1 MRPLHNYCT
10 WQYGVKNR
18 LKMLIYKQYELRFFV
33 GFCLVLP
40 SLVTLCKGLY
50 LYMLIIIFSIFLCLS
65 GAAMADSP
73 AGPDLTDSEKFW
85 LANHSEIILA
95 PAANFYPFEFFD
107 ENGTYRGVA
116 ADYVALLEKR
126 LGIKFQVVRIEEKRL
141 RMNAI
146 KSAGVDVIAAV
157 TKAPGITE
165 SMLLTRPH
173 IILPGVIVARDE
185 YKDIKALSGKKVAAV
200 SGEQWEKL
208 ITKKYPDINLVRVPD
223 TATGLELVSL
233 GAVKGLVSDIATA
246 SYYIHREGLTDIQIS
261 GNIGRNFELA
271 IATRKDWPQLQS
283 ILEKTLASITYDE
296 REKISRQWIHLKQPS
311 LLQRPVYRNVI
322 VVIVLTILLGMVSII
337 VWNRTLKGRVL
348 QRTQAL
354 NAELQRRHDAESDLQ
369 AAHNDL
375 IHSHQELKI
384 TQLKLIHAAKME
396 SIGLLAAGIAHEVKN
411 PLAVIRLG
419 LDYVGSEV
427 GSDVGSELKN
437 ESTINDVLKDMGDAI
452 SRADTVINRLLDFSR
467 EDKLERGPADIN
479 IIIENALH
487 LVQHELNQSN
497 IKLVKEL
504 APRLPLTELDASK
517 MQQVFV
523 NLFMNAIQAMRKDG
537 ILTVATYQT
546 VIGENGQ
553 LGQIEKHEMENGTA
567 VLVAEVKDTGP
578 GVAGEV
584 MGKIFDPFYTTKP
597 AGEGTGL
604 GLSVIRNIVD
614 LHQGAIDIRNRDSG
628 GLAVRIIFR
637 KTETEGNQNE

>member
-1 MRPLHNYCT
+1 
-10 WQYGVKNR
+10 
-18 LKMLIYKQYELRFFV
+18 MLTSKTKYRAQQIN
-33 GFCLVLP
+33 
-40 SLVTLCKGLY
+40 Y
-50 LYMLIIIFSIFLCLS
+50 LYMLIMMLITSLCMS
-65 GAAMADSP
+65 GAVMADSP
-73 AGPDLTDSEKFW
+73 SEPELTESEKSW
-85 LANHSEIILA
+85 LVNHPKIILA

-126 LGIKFQVVRIEEKRL
+126 LGIKFQVIRIEGEQL
-141 RMNAI
+141 RMNEI
-146 KSAGVDVIAAV
+146 KSAGVDIIAAA
-157 TKAPGITE
+157 TKVPDITE

-173 IILPGVIVARDE
+173 IIMPGVIVAREE

-200 SGEQWEKL
+200 SGEQWVKL
-208 ITKKYPDINLVRVPD
+208 IATQYPDINIVRVPD

-233 GAVKGLVSDIATA
+233 GAVKGLISDIATA

-261 GNIGRNFELA
+261 GNAGRDFKLA

-283 ILEKTLASITYDE
+283 ILEKTLASITRDE

-311 LLQRPVYRNVI
+311 MLQRPIYRNVI
-322 VVIVLTILLGMVSII
+322 VAVVLTVLLGMIAII

-348 QRTQAL
+348 QRTRAL
-354 NAELQRRHDAESDLQ
+354 NAELQRRHDAEAGLQ

-375 IHSHQELKI
+375 IHSHQELKLA
-384 TQLKLIHAAKME
+384 QLKLIHAAKME
-396 SIGLLAAGIAHEVKN
+396 SIGLLAASFAHEVKN

-419 LDYVGSEV
+419 LDYVG
-427 GSDVGSELKN
+427 GELKN
-437 ESTINDVLKDMGDAI
+437 ESTINDVLKGMGDAI

-467 EDKLERGPADIN
+467 EDKLESGPTDIN
-479 IIIENALH
+479 IIIEDALH
-487 LVQHELNQSN
+487 LVQHELNQCN

-504 APRLPLTELDASK
+504 APRLPVTELDASK
-517 MQQVFV
+517 VQQVFV
-523 NLFMNAIQAMRKDG
+523 NLFMNAIQAMRRDG
-537 ILTVATYQT
+537 VLTIVTYQT
-546 VIGENGQ
+546 VIGENAK
-553 LGQIEKHEMENGTA
+553 LGQIEKCEIEVGAA

-584 MGKIFDPFYTTKP
+584 MEKIFDPFYTTKP

-614 LHQGAIDIRNRDSG
+614 LHQGTIDIRNRDSG
-628 GLAVRIIFR
+628 GLSVRVIFR
-637 KTETEGNQNE
+637 KQR